1 MRGVRWVAL
10 QSSIDHIQR
19 IILAKAYMS
28 SAKVTRPSPVRRST
42 RKTKK
47 IFREAEGSRE
57 QGHPSSA
64 HRLPPSIENNFKK
77 MMQTDSKKNT
87 LQLLG
92 EMELAL
98 RSQC

>member
-1 MRGVRWVAL
+1 
-10 QSSIDHIQR
+10 
-19 IILAKAYMS
+19 MS
-28 SAKVTRPSPVRRST
+28 SAKATRPRSPVRRST

-47 IFREAEGSRE
+47 IFREDERGRE
-57 QGHPSSA
+57 QGHPSSV
-64 HRLPPSIENNFKK
+64 HRVPPSIENNCKK